1 MSTGDQIPY
10 TTAMK
15 HIAGTILS
23 MSLVACGA
31 RSEGVLGER
40 SNPQDP
46 GTQSSGSPVCL
57 GEPGAMVV
65 LETQAWGP
73 FVVDGGNVFFNRLS
87 GGFWKRP
94 VQGGQATK
102 LDDASWEVVGQ
113 SAQHLFG
120 IPSDATSKIHI
131 LQVPKA
137 GGVVQD
143 LVVIKDFPGT
153 ILSPSVVVDAGGTL
167 WFSSYNLKSP
177 RGLWRKPP
185 GKPLELV
192 GSEILG
198 AYPFFVNGQTY
209 ASFSSSGSDPLSA
222 LGRVEEDGSITEIL
236 SGVPQLYR
244 TRTAS
249 KDLELFYEFHG
260 ALVRLDLAQT
270 PPVRQLLHDKSK
282 ETGQLSVS
290 LILLSAMVDDEYLY
304 FGENFEKFSLTP
316 DHPPAEGWKISR
328 IPRQGGSVEEVATG
342 GKGEGLGGIAEDDC
356 HLYWTSNAN
365 LVRMR
370 KR

>member
-1 MSTGDQIPY
+1 MPTGDQIPY

-15 HIAGTILS
+15 HLAGTILS
-23 MSLVACGA
+23 LSLVACGA

-65 LETQAWGP
+65 LETQALGP

-94 VQGGQATK
+94 VQGGPATK

-120 IPSDATSKIHI
+120 IPSDATSEIHI

-137 GGVVQD
+137 GGAVQD
-143 LVVIKDFPGT
+143 LVTIDDFPGEVFP
-153 ILSPSVVVDAGGTL
+153 PSVAVDTGGTL
-167 WFSSYNLKSP
+167 WFSSGNLKSP
-177 RGLWRKPP
+177 RGLWRKSP
-185 GKPLELV
+185 GKPMELV
-192 GSEILG
+192 VSEILN
-198 AYPFFVNGQTY
+198 AFPFFLNGQTY
-209 ASFSSSGSDPLSA
+209 FYHGSDMLRD
-222 LGRVEEDGSITEIL
+222 LGRVEEDGSITKVL
-236 SGVPQLYR
+236 SDFPPGCYSIPRNQEVFCEVNR
-244 TRTAS
+244 
-249 KDLELFYEFHG
+249 DII
-260 ALVRLDLAQT
+260 RLDLSKEKL
-270 PPVRQLLHDKSK
+270 VREVIYDRPEDTGEIYSSQLL
-282 ETGQLSVS
+282 LSPV
-290 LILLSAMVDDEYLY
+290 VDDKYIY
-304 FGENFEKFSLTP
+304 FGENFSNSSP
-316 DHPPAEGWKISR
+316 DPGASPAEGWKISR
-328 IPRQGGSVEEVATG
+328 IPRQGGNVEEVATG
-342 GKGEGLGGIAEDDC
+342 GKGEELWAIAEDGC
-356 HLYWTSNAN
+356 HLYWTSNTN